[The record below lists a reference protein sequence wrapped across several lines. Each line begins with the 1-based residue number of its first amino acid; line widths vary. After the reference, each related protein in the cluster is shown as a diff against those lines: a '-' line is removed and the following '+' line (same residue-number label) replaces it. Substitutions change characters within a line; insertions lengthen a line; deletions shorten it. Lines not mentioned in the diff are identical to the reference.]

1 MAPKASKIQRLR
13 ARARLAARQGKHGKR
28 TQPGIPNEAA
38 RRRNT
43 EPLFKFALSTNF
55 VG

>member
-13 ARARLAARQGKHGKR
+13 ARVPLAARQGKHGKH
-28 TQPGIPNEAA
+28 TQPGVRNEAA
-38 RRRNT
+38 RRRNAG
-43 EPLFKFALSTNF
+43 PLFNFALSTNF